1 MAGRIPQQFIDE
13 LMARVDIVELIDSR
27 VPLKKAGREFT
38 ACCPFHSEKTP
49 SFTVSP
55 TKQFYHCFGC
65 GAHGTAL
72 GFLMD
77 YEHMD
82 FVEAVEELARQVGL
96 TVPRTGGEQPAPNRR
111 APDLYAV
118 LEQAA
123 AFYRQQLRDPTAGEP
138 AVAYLKGRGLTGQVA
153 ADFGI
158 GYAPPGWDN
167 LTRRLGTDA
176 HSRELLIQ
184 AGLATSKE
192 GGGLYDRFRERVMFP
207 IHDRRGRVIAFG
219 GRVLGDGTP
228 KYLNSPETP
237 VFHKGREL
245 YGLYEARKAN
255 RDLPRLLVVEG
266 YMDVVALAQHGIRY
280 GVATLGTATTKEH
293 LEQLFRVTSE
303 VVFCFDGDRAGR
315 AAAWR
320 AMENALP
327 LLSEG
332 RQARFLFL
340 PEGEDPD
347 TLVRKE
353 GQDAFEARLTKA
365 LPLSDFF
372 FEALSKQADTR
383 SMDGHERLV
392 ALARPLLRQLPFGV
406 LYQKMVE
413 RLGERIG
420 LAPRQVDGLIREA
433 GAAGGRIPT
442 GRAPRQ
448 AEMGLTPVRL
458 AIGLLLHHPELAGQV
473 EHPRELE
480 DIDAPGVTLL
490 VELLEFLA
498 ANPHLNSAAVLEHWR
513 GSDNGR
519 HLARLLQWEPSVP
532 AEGMAAEFLGAL
544 ERLKQQRLDR
554 RTEQLLERARREGL
568 TPAEKRELQQ
578 LLGSR
583 HGAGHPDAAGKG
595 PTDGK

>member
-27 VPLKKAGREFT
+27 VPLKKAGREYT

-82 FVEAVEELARQVGL
+82 FVEAVEELARQTGM
-96 TVPRTGGEQPAPNRR
+96 TVPRTGGEQPAANRR

-123 AFYRQQLRDPTAGEP
+123 AFYRRQLRDPTAGEP
-138 AVAYLKGRGLTGQVA
+138 AVAYLKNRGLTGQVA

-167 LTRRLGTDA
+167 LVRQLGSDA
-176 HSRELLIQ
+176 HSRELLVQ
-184 AGLATSKE
+184 AGLAASRE
-192 GGGLYDRFRERVMFP
+192 SGGLYDRFRERVMFP

-280 GVATLGTATTKEH
+280 GVATLGTATTREH
-293 LEQLFRVTSE
+293 LEQLFRVTAE

-347 TLVRKE
+347 TLVRRE
-353 GQDAFEARLTKA
+353 GQAAFEARLAKA

-372 FEALSKQADTR
+372 FEALAKQADTR

-420 LAPRQVDGLIREA
+420 LAPQQVDGLVRES
-433 GAAGGRIPT
+433 GNAGGRIPT
-442 GRAPRQ
+442 GRGPRQ
-448 AEMGLTPVRL
+448 REMGLTPVRL

-473 EHPRELE
+473 ERPRELE

-519 HLARLLQWEPSVP
+519 HLARLLQWVPSVP
-532 AEGMAAEFLGAL
+532 EEGVAAEFLGAL
-544 ERLKQQRLDR
+544 ERLKQQKLDR
-554 RTEQLLERARREGL
+554 RTEQLLEQARREGL
-568 TPAEKRELQQ
+568 TPAEKRELQR

-583 HGAGHPDAAGKG
+583 HGAGQPDAAGKG
-595 PTDGK
+595 PADGK

>member
-13 LMARVDIVELIDSR
+13 LVARVDIVELIDGR
-27 VPLKKAGREFT
+27 VPLKKAGREYT
-38 ACCPFHSEKTP
+38 ACCPFHNEKTP

-82 FVEAVEELARQVGL
+82 FVEAVEELARQVGM
-96 TVPRTGGEQPAPNRR
+96 TVPRTGGEQPAPDRR

-118 LEQAA
+118 LERAA
-123 AFYRQQLRDPTAGEP
+123 AFYRQQLREPKVGEP
-138 AVAYLKGRGLTGQVA
+138 AISYLKGRGLTGQVA
-153 ADFGI
+153 VDFGI
-158 GYAPPGWDN
+158 GYAPAGWDN
-167 LTRRLGTDA
+167 LIRHLGSDPQ
-176 HSRELLIQ
+176 SLQLLIQ
-184 AGLATSKE
+184 AGLVVAKD
-192 GGGLYDRFRERVMFP
+192 GGGGYDRFRERVMFP

-219 GRVLGDGTP
+219 GRVLGDDTP

-245 YGLYEARKAN
+245 YGLYEARKTN
-255 RDLPRLLVVEG
+255 RDLARLLVVEG

-280 GVATLGTATTKEH
+280 AVATLGTATTTEH
-293 LEQLFRVTSE
+293 LEQLFRVTPE

-320 AMENALP
+320 AMENVLP

-353 GQDAFEARLTKA
+353 GQAAFEARLANA

-372 FEALSKQADTR
+372 FEALNKQADTR

-406 LYQKMVE
+406 LYQKMIE

-420 LAPRQVDGLIREA
+420 IAPQQVDGLIRE
-433 GAAGGRIPT
+433 RN
-442 GRAPRQ
+442 APARREPARRQ
-448 AEMGLTPVRL
+448 HQSQMLLTPVRL
-458 AIGLLLHHPELAGQV
+458 AIGLLLHHPELASRV
-473 EHPRELE
+473 ERPRELE

-513 GSDNGR
+513 DSEDGR
-519 HLARLLQWEPSVP
+519 HLAKLLQWTPSVP
-532 AEGMAAEFLGAL
+532 EEGMAAEFLGAL
-544 ERLKQQRLDR
+544 ERLKQQRLER
-554 RTEQLLERARREGL
+554 RTDQLLERARREGL

-583 HGAGHPDAAGKG
+583 HGAGYPGAAGDG
-595 PTDGK
+595 SADGK